1 MPFDILAY
9 KDKFSDYYSDKSL
22 DDVAKDVYSGGGFE
36 KFADYDTWK
45 KDTGIEAIIQSDL
58 QKRTPKTWEDK
69 LREGVTHAAP
79 KQSDGNIVKSFLQG
93 GAEGLTTE
101 LPSMIGEALEFT
113 GSHLPF
119 KGIEK
124 AGKSLKEW
132 AEEKRRDLYGEE
144 VERTGLDRIVYEG
157 TKMLAPSLI
166 PGGIVGT
173 AARGLKGVSA
183 LRKAGKLAEATKAA
197 RSSMNIAGG
206 AVAGLF
212 GLSQAQQTKET
223 AEERGVDPGLTPY
236 ATGAIEA
243 AGEFLGTKYLAK
255 LFRLD
260 EAEIVKRGAKE
271 FIKDLIKTIGVEV
284 GTETGQ
290 SLGVGAIEKASGIRP
305 EAKPIQEAIDVIGPT
320 VFMTILTGGLAGATN
335 KLRSDSQEERVAAQH
350 IEKLKTGA
358 MLSMTIDEGFKTG
371 KVGDEAFTPVQA
383 IELIKTATDGGVYS
397 TDDVI
402 RLKERYENKYP
413 EFKKGLDDILN
424 SAIKNDINYGIDAGL
439 KAGEIRGKEFTP
451 QNALDIIKDG
461 YEKGLYN
468 DTDIDAF
475 RDKYPALRQ
484 GLNDIVV
491 DSAINKV
498 NEALSQPVIDK
509 TLDITEIAKPAEPSI
524 DTKALNFAR
533 KVLPYYPA
541 QKPSEADIAILQEAK
556 KQGRLDEDELK
567 VLDKITGV
575 EKPAEIVQPEI
586 SKELPAPLSQT
597 DAATV
602 GVAKDEAKIG
612 EPSIDYAAEAK
623 KAGVTFNGMQESKT
637 APPMPVFTDPET
649 KTTFMLNEGES
660 IPDALSR
667 KRQQFAAAKQPVI
680 EPVVENKE
688 SIENFAKDSDVV
700 LKTTE
705 TKEGLKQYLEN
716 KEGKQ
721 IFVDDTQADHFAK
734 TRDKKFREAL
744 GITTA
749 PEHLE
754 FIMFDM
760 KSAVEGGTP
769 GGLQG
774 KDAAGNDIYAGSGY
788 PDWVGELVK
797 KYSNKKTAPILT
809 KQDKAPGIDAAR
821 IKVVLTKGINGDK
834 LTPYQQVVW
843 EDLNRIAD
851 RESTKSY
858 AKQLQAFD
866 EVRGVYE
873 KYPKAEREEIHT
885 DINRANQEI
894 RNTIDKSGRHPDDL
908 RKDRPDLLRVVQAG
922 VRAAYK
928 RSFTDNGKTDPAFLE
943 EELTKSTAWLDTR
956 IEAYSAEWFAK
967 EKATGKGIVEAGK
980 SQTEAGQKTL
990 QAKEKARKEAAEAKP
1005 PTVEGEAALLEEA
1018 RNFENAEDFVDSKV
1032 KLPGLVTTDAE
1043 LADNIAKEKEAL
1055 TVYKQR
1061 KDEANIKDSANYIAL
1076 RQKILDDRQKLTDIW
1091 NKAQEGDESL
1101 TERAARVRKE
1111 TVDKFADEAASTET
1125 ITEREI
1131 RRKREAQEGK
1141 GVEVKTETTSAGKQ
1155 YTIPGASEAETFS
1168 LANPETEISP
1178 KLSEQVKPKN
1188 AEMFA
1193 EDGKATKDETVKRA
1207 TPGEKTPYILEEG
1220 TTNAL
1225 PAHLSKPITD
1235 KESVGKA
1242 ATIISGTIGRNIAPE
1257 NLRLYERTGMDDL
1270 GKLGGAFQKKVMVF
1284 QVQGENLPEL
1294 PGFFSPKDSSA
1305 IYLNATTPDPHLTI
1319 LGHELLHALK
1329 HDAPDIY
1336 KNFISHVQ
1344 ATEQLRESAKIY
1356 QEGYGGKAPNSLL
1369 VEEYIAEYMGKRFT
1383 QKSFWNDLANQKPNI
1398 FKKVYDSFTKLVDKI
1413 KGIDFSSD
1421 MFFRDIKKAEQL
1433 SSKAMADYAE
1443 RMRTKEGKDVLYSY
1457 KDIATDKNLAIVHNL
1472 TVKNLQHVIKMGG
1485 LAAPSVAVIDIKKSK
1500 FDSFGDITLIANKD
1514 TLGPGASKSNKY
1526 FNADAY
1532 SPRYPKVTTFLTDKS
1547 SKALNDYLAP
1557 LWKEIPAAKDNQGG
1571 MASHYVFMERIKD
1584 VGVEKAFTEGDPILY
1599 YAFLKEHGKL
1609 PEGIDK
1615 SWEGKTILRKTV
1627 EEQIGKDKYD
1637 EWALAKIKEMGIEV
1651 NEKIFNGFTFQGN
1664 RKYLK
1669 HDLDTVV
1676 RLLKKELKDG
1686 EGFNYGAPSIRAKNA
1701 MQFRTVKQ
1709 IQDNRDKIISS
1720 EAMEKLKEETNDE
1733 LMRLANETTPFLKY
1747 KSDFGN
1753 LDNFTE
1759 HIKEA
1764 IDTHNFNKVFGENS
1778 EYYNSGVNIQPI
1790 VDYVNKLRN
1799 MPTEYFEGKI
1809 QRAVDITE
1817 FERAVVPENTPKSV
1831 IDWLDKKGIKVD
1843 TYKNAEDRNGIVKKA
1858 VEESNLNFSLK
1869 GEQVSDKSRPGNV
1882 TIDTIKK
1889 HPRFQSANVTENKDG
1904 SAQVIFPNGD
1914 GFKVDFITDMADKGV
1929 RLETSYGNFRK
1940 VDKRVAGAYVEQ
1952 NKTILFNKDR
1962 AGIPTIDHEHIHFL
1976 EKSGYLDSRD
1986 TRILN
1991 LGAKRAGFEM
2001 TEEGR
2006 AEFVAQAFEKRDA
2019 QVGMVKQVLQKI
2031 SDFFDMVMNAVGHRT
2046 TGGVLRDIESG
2057 KIMEAKGEK
2066 GAAQILQTGQAFYSN
2081 RLPAKAIL
2089 IKGGE
2094 QINIRDI
2101 TNRRFMYNPQNNEL
2115 VLGDTGVLK
2124 GKGVRSSHAEEFHNV
2139 GASGKYDD
2147 AIRGWLGTSKK
2158 YPNGIIHFAP
2168 DISKETFSK
2177 YPDIADQGLKTI
2189 EYFLKNGA
2197 TGNTVIRNF
2206 VNMGEHK
2213 IKDVF
2218 PELLSQSDVSYS
2230 LQDTKGTKYED
2241 VLASLKQF
2249 IPKDTN
2255 AGKVNAMYDRTAAQR
2270 AAREAISFKNIKNGL
2285 LRSMVDVSGNL
2296 KREVLKKD
2304 ATLGRQV
2311 VMDKELYS
2319 GASAKAAV
2327 LGEEAGLK
2335 IFKGLNSDQLEVLN
2349 RVIESRRIIDID
2361 NYKPGVKHPEGL
2373 TGKEHAEYLE
2383 SLKRVNPGLYKD
2395 ISGRA
2400 DEYFKTMR
2408 EQVNELL
2415 KEGILTKE
2423 SAKALNEHEYSPRKF
2438 FQYLDPENSFNLGG
2452 RKITV
2457 PDSGIKSLDEGSLQL
2472 LENNAERLMAEVI
2485 TRTQARIFR
2494 NRASKSLY
2502 DFAEKVPDNGVVR
2515 LAKVIGTTK
2524 NGKPI
2529 YEDTPGGH
2537 EKVKVMING
2546 QAKEM
2551 IMPWEMAQDWV
2562 KSDPLINQ
2570 TLATV
2575 IGTVSGAKILR
2586 PIATGYNPAFAITNM
2601 ARDIGLVWTGTMEY
2615 SSHLPIAAG
2624 QMIKDFI
2631 KVAPDVMMRKGRV
2644 RAYIDEGGG
2653 MTFMTYY
2660 GRFSGKGFVGEK
2672 LNSLG
2677 KIMGW
2682 IGETSEIWTR
2692 MALRE
2697 RAIQNGSSAK
2707 EATWIARRY
2716 IDFNQG
2722 GNIAKGI
2729 DSAIPYL
2736 NAAIQGTRG
2745 LMRGARNNPAAFT
2758 YKMAQLGT
2766 LSVLLYLANYMTN
2779 PEAWES
2785 ITDREKE
2792 ANFIITTPIYFID
2805 DKGQKKYYY
2814 AKIAKEQGHR
2824 VVTSLFDALMARQF
2838 EGKLP
2843 TKQMLMGLE
2852 DFLVIPGIPPTLAA
2866 GISYLMNKDTWTKE
2880 DIWRGPEGIA
2890 PKEEYYNRTHPFWV
2904 SLGQSIGLSPE
2915 RMGNA
2920 LSKVIPPNNP
2930 FVGLVGGGYKMVTGD
2945 LPQEIQ
2951 DKSAAQFIT
2960 EIPSVRRIL
2969 ATTNPYTPYRD
2980 ILEDI
2985 KKESATQNFTQNR
2998 AFDDLTEKYLKTK
3011 DQKYADEMIAFA
3023 AKLPEYDQQRLARR
3037 FEYQRK
3043 LYKVPDRSWYIN
3055 ALHLPPEAKAVVF
3068 WDRYSKLSK
3077 EGKNKMIEIA
3087 DMVGGFKSERFINKL
3102 KELASGHP
3110 PGVLPDE

>member
-1 MPFDILAY
+1 MAFDIVGYQKANKAY
-9 KDKFSDYYSDKSL
+9 YGNAPL
-22 DDVAKDVYSGGGFE
+22 IDVARDVYEQDFKDQSPDF
-36 KFADYDTWK
+36 DTWAK
-45 KDTGIEAIIQSDL
+45 SSGIESYIQEDAK
-58 QKRTPKTWEDK
+58 KRTPKTWEDK

-79 KQSDGNIVKSFLQG
+79 KQSDGNIIKSFLQG

-119 KGIEK
+119 KGVENV
-124 AGKSLKEW
+124 GKSLKEW
-132 AEEKRRDLYGEE
+132 AEEKRQEIYGEE

-166 PGGIVGT
+166 PGGAVGT
-173 AARGLKGVSA
+173 AARALKGVSA
-183 LRKAGKLAEATKAA
+183 LRKAGKLVEATKAA
-197 RSSMNIAGG
+197 RSATNIAGG
-206 AVAGLF
+206 SVAALF
-212 GLSQAQQTKET
+212 GLSQAQRTKET
-223 AEERGVDPGLTPY
+223 AEEGGVEPGVAPY
-236 ATGAIEA
+236 VTGAIEA

-271 FIKDLIKTIGVEV
+271 FVKDLIKTIGVETA
-284 GTETGQ
+284 TETGQ
-290 SLGVGAIEKASGIRP
+290 AGLEAGVEKVSGIRP

-371 KVGDEAFTPVQA
+371 KVGEEAFTPAQA
-383 IELIKTATDGGVYS
+383 IELIKTATEGGVYS

-439 KAGEIRGKEFTP
+439 KAGRIRDKEFTP
-451 QNALDIIKDG
+451 EDALQVIKDG
-461 YEKGLYN
+461 REKGLYN
-468 DTDIDAF
+468 DADIDAF

-498 NEALSQPVIDK
+498 NEALSQPVITEGK

-541 QKPSEADIAILQEAK
+541 QKPTEADISILQEAK

-567 VLDKITGV
+567 VLDKITGI

-586 SKELPAPLSQT
+586 NKELPAPLSQT

-602 GVAKDEAKIG
+602 GVAKDEANIG

-660 IPDALSR
+660 IPEALSR
-667 KRQQFAAAKQPVI
+667 KRQQFAAAKQPAI
-680 EPVVENKE
+680 EPVVQNKE
-688 SIENFAKDSDVV
+688 SIENFAKDTDIV
-700 LKTTE
+700 LKTSE

-769 GGLQG
+769 GGKQG
-774 KDAAGNDIYAGSGY
+774 VDAEGNQVFAGSGY

-821 IKVVLTKGINGDK
+821 IKVILTKGINGDK

-1018 RNFENAEDFVDSKV
+1018 RNFDNAEDFADSKV

-1043 LADNIAKEKEAL
+1043 LAENIAKEKEAL
-1055 TVYKQR
+1055 AIYEQR
-1061 KDEANIKDSANYIAL
+1061 KDEVNIKGSTDYIAS
-1076 RQKILDDRQKLTDIW
+1076 RQKILDERQQLTDIW
-1091 NKAQEGDESL
+1091 NKTQETALKDSAGHPIWQGVAYRVETGNLSISHRDSAADIINFERDELENTSETDHL
-1101 TERAARVRKE
+1101 TKEEMEYLKGRSSEDLVWVTKTKKDAARYALEDLGKE
-1111 TVDKFADEAASTET
+1111 VTQTEINMVDEPFIPPNSVILAEDGDGGYLILKGGFWN
-1125 ITEREI
+1125 
-1131 RRKREAQEGK
+1131 KAQEGK
-1141 GVEVKTETTSAGKQ
+1141 ALKSSLSTGALKSPDTRQTDASVSQSRIDSLPSDIKTISDISSNDTFRKKGFGGLDIPTQRVVMTSVLSALHQPEIRQAIVKAIPVDVVDNLIGFNSSSDMSFHDKNMLLSPLSIINDNSISLRTDIADSMINRIAELTTKEGFGSAEPKGRTGNTLPAVGAGDINAAPPKDAGALIGTEEKTGLVLPDKSRLPKNAFPADITRDIRNGIDIGHIKTSEDVLNRISQITGKSKAKVLKDYPDLAKKPEAEIQKITDRIDKLEGIEKSYWKDDKLTIYYDETQKLDAIKTRVAKAISDVGLLRGIEKIDYLSTEKGTFNKENPAQPKTETTAAGKQ
-1155 YTIPGASEAETFS
+1155 VTIPGASAAETFS

-1178 KLSEQVKPKN
+1178 KLSEQIKPKN

-1193 EDGKATKDETVKRA
+1193 EKKEEKADIPIIDEETYLAQHGASRQDIGDAALHKNIPEGRKRKQLVERQATKDRELLAKREA
-1207 TPGEKTPYILEEG
+1207 LREEY
-1220 TTNAL
+1220 
-1225 PAHLSKPITD
+1225 K
-1235 KESVGKA
+1235 
-1242 ATIISGTIGRNIAPE
+1242 
-1257 NLRLYERTGMDDL
+1257 
-1270 GKLGGAFQKKVMVF
+1270 KKVEA
-1284 QVQGENLPEL
+1284 GEIRPPTRNEKLIATANGNP
-1294 PGFFSPKDSSA
+1294 D
-1305 IYLNATTPDPHLTI
+1305 NA
-1319 LGHELLHALK
+1319 
-1329 HDAPDIY
+1329 
-1336 KNFISHVQ
+1336 SVQ
-1344 ATEQLRESAKIY
+1344 AARR
-1356 QEGYGGKAPNSLL
+1356 LL
-1369 VEEYIAEYMGKRFT
+1369 EK
-1383 QKSFWNDLANQKPNI
+1383 Q
-1398 FKKVYDSFTKLVDKI
+1398 
-1413 KGIDFSSD
+1413 GIDW
-1421 MFFRDIKKAEQL
+1421 K
-1433 SSKAMADYAE
+1433 
-1443 RMRTKEGKDVLYSY
+1443 KEGKD
-1457 KDIATDKNLAIVHNL
+1457 
-1472 TVKNLQHVIKMGG
+1472 
-1485 LAAPSVAVIDIKKSK
+1485 
-1500 FDSFGDITLIANKD
+1500 
-1514 TLGPGASKSNKY
+1514 
-1526 FNADAY
+1526 
-1532 SPRYPKVTTFLTDKS
+1532 
-1547 SKALNDYLAP
+1547 
-1557 LWKEIPAAKDNQGG
+1557 
-1571 MASHYVFMERIKD
+1571 
-1584 VGVEKAFTEGDPILY
+1584 ILY
-1599 YAFLKEHGKL
+1599 
-1609 PEGIDK
+1609 
-1615 SWEGKTILRKTV
+1615 
-1627 EEQIGKDKYD
+1627 
-1637 EWALAKIKEMGIEV
+1637 
-1651 NEKIFNGFTFQGN
+1651 
-1664 RKYLK
+1664 
-1669 HDLDTVV
+1669 
-1676 RLLKKELKDG
+1676 
-1686 EGFNYGAPSIRAKNA
+1686 
-1701 MQFRTVKQ
+1701 
-1709 IQDNRDKIISS
+1709 
-1720 EAMEKLKEETNDE
+1720 
-1733 LMRLANETTPFLKY
+1733 
-1747 KSDFGN
+1747 
-1753 LDNFTE
+1753 
-1759 HIKEA
+1759 
-1764 IDTHNFNKVFGENS
+1764 
-1778 EYYNSGVNIQPI
+1778 
-1790 VDYVNKLRN
+1790 
-1799 MPTEYFEGKI
+1799 
-1809 QRAVDITE
+1809 
-1817 FERAVVPENTPKSV
+1817 
-1831 IDWLDKKGIKVD
+1831 
-1843 TYKNAEDRNGIVKKA
+1843 
-1858 VEESNLNFSLK
+1858 
-1869 GEQVSDKSRPGNV
+1869 SDKSRPSNV

-1914 GFKVDFITDMADKGV
+1914 GFKVDFITDLADKGV

-1940 VDKRVAGAYVEQ
+1940 VDKKVAGAYVEQ
-1952 NKTILFNKDR
+1952 SKTILFNKDR

-1986 TRILN
+1986 IRILN
-1991 LGAKRAGFEM
+1991 LGAKRAGREM

-2349 RVIESRRIIDID
+2349 RVIQSRRIIDID

-2395 ISGRA
+2395 ISRRA

-2408 EQVNELL
+2408 EQVNELQ

-2575 IGTVSGAKILR
+2575 VGTISGAKILR
-2586 PIATGYNPAFAITNM
+2586 PIATGYNPAFALTNM
-2601 ARDIGLVWTGTMEY
+2601 ARDIGLVWTATMEY
-2615 SSHLPIAAG
+2615 SSHLPIATG
-2624 QMIKDFI
+2624 QLIKDLI
-2631 KVAPDVMMRKGRV
+2631 KVAPDVMRRKGRV
-2644 RAYIDEGGG
+2644 RDYIDEGGG

-2697 RAIQNGSSAK
+2697 RAIQNGASSK
-2707 EATWIARRY
+2707 EASWIARRY

-2729 DSAIPYL
+2729 DNAIPYL

-2745 LMRGARNNPAAFT
+2745 LMRGARNNPGAFT

-2766 LSVLLYLANYMTN
+2766 LSVCLYLANYLTN

-2814 AKIAKEQGHR
+2814 AKIAKDQGHR

-2852 DFLVIPGIPPTLAA
+2852 DLISIAGLPPTLAA

-2880 DIWRGPEGIA
+2880 DVWRGPEGIA

-2915 RMGNA
+2915 RMSNA
-2920 LSKVIPPNNP
+2920 LGKVIPPNNP

-2998 AFDDLTEKYLKTK
+2998 TFDDLTEKYLKTK